1 MDQLF
6 DHAVTLRRLNRGPFA
21 PYLAQLEQTILED
34 LQSGY
39 SRWTLRIRV
48 WVLAGFGDWLDA
60 NEIEVKAILPE
71 TIREFLKCRFRVD
84 DGRNNFALALPRLL
98 IRLGAISKAVPAAR
112 PADEVILSYERYLS
126 QERGLTES
134 TVRNYAGLVRMFL
147 EDRFGPGVVV
157 LSSIEAADIPA
168 FQLRFCRSFSHGRVL
183 LLASAL
189 RCFFRY
195 LLLRG
200 ETSKRLS
207 GAVQKAAEWRLQG
220 LPKALEPEQV
230 KLVLNHCQRKSAVG
244 RRDYAILLLLARLGL
259 RGGEVARLRLDSID
273 WENGEIILH
282 GKRHRIDRLPMPR
295 DVGKAIVAYLKRDRP
310 VCSSRCLFVRMRAP
324 YEGFKS
330 CGAVADVVRRALR
343 RAALEPPRMGS
354 HLLRHGLAKQMLR
367 RGASLS
373 EIGQILRHQ
382 QVDTT
387 AIYAKVDLDA
397 LRPLALPWPGG
408 RL

>member
-6 DHAVTLRRLNRGPFA
+6 DQAVTLRRLKQGPFG
-21 PYLAQLEQTILED
+21 PYLTQLNKVILED
-34 LQSGY
+34 IELRY
-39 SRWTLRIRV
+39 SPSTLKTRI

-60 NEIEVKAILPE
+60 NAVEVKAIVPD
-71 TIREFLKCRFRVD
+71 TIREFLRFRFGAD
-84 DGRNNFALALPRLL
+84 DKRHNFALALPRLL
-98 IRLGAISKAVPAAR
+98 VRLGAIVKAAPALR
-112 PADEVILSYERYLS
+112 SADTILLDYERYLT
-126 QERGLTES
+126 QERALSES
-134 TVRNYAGLVRMFL
+134 SVRNYGGLVRMFL
-147 EDRFGPGVVV
+147 EERFGSGIVTPS
-157 LSSIEAADIPA
+157 LIESADITA
-168 FQLRFCRSFSHGRVL
+168 FQLRFSRSFSHGRVL

-200 ETSKRLS
+200 ETTKRLA
-207 GAVQKAAEWRLQG
+207 GAVQKSAEWRLQG

-230 KLVLNHCQRKSAVG
+230 KLLLDHCPRKSAVG

-259 RGGEVARLRLDSID
+259 RGGEVAGLRLDSVD
-273 WENGEIILH
+273 WENGELILH
-282 GKRHRIDRLPMPR
+282 GKRRRIDRLPLPR
-295 DVGKAIVAYLKRDRP
+295 DVGKAIVAYLQKDRP
-310 VCSSRCLFVRMRAP
+310 TSSSRCLFVRMRAP

-343 RAALEPPRMGS
+343 RADLKPPRMGS

-382 QVDTT
+382 RVDTT
-387 AIYAKVDLDA
+387 AIYAKVDLET

-408 RL
+408 KP